1 MTAAGSEKE
10 AIRSTPE
17 IVAEELRGKIL
28 DGTIGP
34 GERINVRELGRR
46 LNVSHIPIREAV
58 RLLEAEGLIETKMNV
73 GAVAAGIS
81 LVELEDVYELRR
93 IIEPAVARR
102 AAAAMSDEHIDR
114 LRATLHELD
123 ELEKNTEGMDSR
135 IISANRQFHWELLA
149 PGSSP
154 LIERSLRSLWRIS
167 ERYVQRTRGAAMSVA
182 GVQHAQMV
190 ALCEQRDGDAL
201 ADLVHEHLHLT
212 ANTLRILYDQ
222 DPES

>member
-1 MTAAGSEKE
+1 MTTVGREKD
-10 AIRSTPE
+10 ATRSTPE

-28 DGTIGP
+28 EGTIGP

-46 LNVSHIPIREAV
+46 LRLSHTPIREAV
-58 RLLEAEGLIETKMNV
+58 RLLEAEGLVETKMNV

-93 IIEPAVARR
+93 IIEPTVARR

-114 LRATLHELD
+114 LRAALHELD

-149 PGSSP
+149 
-154 LIERSLRSLWRIS
+154 
-167 ERYVQRTRGAAMSVA
+167 
-182 GVQHAQMV
+182 
-190 ALCEQRDGDAL
+190 
-201 ADLVHEHLHLT
+201 
-212 ANTLRILYDQ
+212 
-222 DPES
+222 

>member
-1 MTAAGSEKE
+1 MTAAGSAKDST
-10 AIRSTPE
+10 RSTPE
-17 IVAEELRGKIL
+17 IVAEGLRGKIL

-34 GERINVRELGRR
+34 GERINVRELGR
-46 LNVSHIPIREAV
+46 LLKVSHIPIREAV
-58 RLLEAEGLIETKMNV
+58 RLLEAEGLVETKMNV

-81 LVELEDVYELRR
+81 LAELDDVYELRR

-102 AAAAMSDEHIDR
+102 AAAATSDEHIDR
-114 LRATLHELD
+114 LRAALHELE
-123 ELEKNTEGMDSR
+123 ELEKNTESMDSR
-135 IISANRQFHWELLA
+135 IISANRRFHWDLLA

-154 LIERSLRSLWRIS
+154 LIERTLHSLWRIS
-167 ERYVQRTRGAAMSVA
+167 ERYVQRTRAAAMSEA

-212 ANTLRILYDQ
+212 ASTLRILYDQ